1 MKIETEEESVN
12 GLPKNL
18 KLDSRKQRAKKKNKQ
33 GWEANERMKL
43 YIEVKKGAQ
52 KALENLDHTIGT
64 KRGPK
69 I

>member
-12 GLPKNL
+12 GLSKNL
-18 KLDSRKQRAKKKNKQ
+18 KLESRKQRAKKKNKQ

-52 KALENLDHTIGT
+52 KASGNLDHTIGT
-64 KRGPK
+64 KRGAK